1 MRDASIEIA
10 FLGVHGKGCEDGT
23 IQGVLEAFEFSY
35 TGSGVLASAL
45 AMNKV
50 MAKRVLST
58 LNIPTPDYLVVDPN
72 QSLDLQCEDAV
83 NRLGLPLVLKPA
95 SEGSSIGVSIIWEL
109 SELRRIA
116 YKTQHQFGEIFFER
130 YIQGQEVTVGLLGIE
145 ENLRALPVLE
155 LVPKR
160 EFYDYEAKYTEG
172 MTEFIIPARLSNS
185 LTEQVQE
192 VALKTHQAI
201 GCWGVSR
208 VDMLVDTDGQ
218 PYVMEINTLPGL
230 TDLSDLPAQAAA
242 SGISYDELIY
252 EILVSAQTRLV
263 PSD

>member
-1 MRDASIEIA
+1 MERERLLEKRIAVLMGGRSGERQVSLRSGARIAAALQRLGADVVTIDPIDLDWVERMRDASIEIA

-116 YKTQHQFGEIFFER
+116 YKTQHQFGAIFFEQ

-172 MTEFIIPARLSNS
+172 MTEFIIPDKIIRFADR
-185 LTEQVQE
+185 TG
-192 VALKTHQAI
+192 A
-201 GCWGVSR
+201 GSR
-208 VDMLVDTDGQ
+208 T
-218 PYVMEINTLPGL
+218 
-230 TDLSDLPAQAAA
+230 
-242 SGISYDELIY
+242 
-252 EILVSAQTRLV
+252 
-263 PSD
+263 